1 MSIIDNIGKL
11 SIAKKEA
18 DSKPNSSKRLNN
30 NIKKHENNKKSEKT
44 CQDNSE
50 SDKNRTYKDNK
61 EERLLD
67 EGFKLFTKKGI
78 KDTSIQDIVDNANV
92 AKGTFYLYF
101 KDKYE
106 LRDIL
111 IMKKSQKLF
120 NDALAKLQKSKI
132 ADFCDR
138 IIFIIDY
145 VIDELTKNPLLLQFI
160 AKDLGWGVFN
170 KTILNVYSKY
180 EDEENGV
187 YNMFLKGVKE
197 NNINLKKPEVTLFMI
212 LELVSSTCFTSIL
225 YKEPLP
231 IKEYK
236 PFLYEEIRK
245 LIRG

>member
-1 MSIIDNIGKL
+1 MSIINNIGKL
-11 SIAKKEA
+11 SLAKKEA
-18 DSKPNSSKRLNN
+18 DSKSTSSKIINN
-30 NIKKHENNKKSEKT
+30 DEKT
-44 CQDNSE
+44 
-50 SDKNRTYKDNK
+50 RTYKDNK

-78 KDTSIQDIVDNANV
+78 KDTSIQDIVNNANV

-120 NDALAKLQKSKI
+120 NDALVKLQKSKI
-132 ADFCDR
+132 SDFCDR

-197 NNINLKKPEVTLFMI
+197 NNINLANPEVTLFMI

-245 LIRG
+245 LIKG

>member
-1 MSIIDNIGKL
+1 MKIIRDIIKNDN
-11 SIAKKEA
+11 
-18 DSKPNSSKRLNN
+18 
-30 NIKKHENNKKSEKT
+30 KSVR
-44 CQDNSE
+44 N
-50 SDKNRTYKDNK
+50 YKDNK

-67 EGFKLFTKKGI
+67 EGYKLFTKKGI

-120 NDALAKLQKSKI
+120 NDALKKLQKTKI
-132 ADFCDR
+132 TDFCDR
-138 IIFIIDY
+138 VIFIIDY

-187 YNMFLKGVKE
+187 YDMFIKGTNE
-197 NNINLKKPEVTLFMI
+197 NNLKLSNPKVTLFMI

-231 IKEYK
+231 IDEYK
-236 PFLYEEIRK
+236 PLLYDEIRK